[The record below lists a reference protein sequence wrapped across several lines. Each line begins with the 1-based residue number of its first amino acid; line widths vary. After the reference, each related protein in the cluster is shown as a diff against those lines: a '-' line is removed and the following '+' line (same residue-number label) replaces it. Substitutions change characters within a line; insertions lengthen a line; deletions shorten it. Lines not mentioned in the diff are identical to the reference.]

1 MRIVP
6 IALEKYFV
14 EGIPVEETIKSQND
28 ILDFCLMTRC
38 HKSFDLYYNHVKDG
52 KICKDK
58 LSKTTRY
65 FASKKGGTLFKKNL
79 STNSLTG
86 VLIGQN
92 VTLFNKRYNLPI
104 NEYGIDYNFYIKE
117 CNKIIDAIE
126 PREEQ
131 LSLF

>member
-1 MRIVP
+1 M
-6 IALEKYFV
+6 
-14 EGIPVEETIKSQND
+14 
-28 ILDFCLMTRC
+28 
-38 HKSFDLYYNHVKDG
+38 
-52 KICKDK
+52 
-58 LSKTTRY
+58 
-65 FASKKGGTLFKKNL
+65 
-79 STNSLTG
+79 LTG

-92 VTLFNKRYNLPI
+92 VTLFNKRYDLPI